1 MKKHL
6 DLMGS
11 FPFDRHPQ
19 MRAGQK
25 QALEHL
31 TECLKYES
39 FPVIHQAPV
48 GTGKT
53 AVGYTFLKAHMSAG
67 AKHLLYA
74 VPNKTQVEQV
84 KAMFPDV
91 KVALGRNEHPCL
103 YPGYS
108 DNPRADEIPCS
119 MNTECPHRVD
129 RDTGETY
136 EPGAIPCPYLQ
147 QKYEALQ
154 GGIVVCTHAFL
165 VYNVLLS
172 KAFQPEAIVIDEA
185 HRLAQ
190 CFRSVLSTE
199 ITDWKLVQA
208 MEAIEETSPRQCEN
222 LAKFLASLKRMVRRY
237 ALDHAQLLEDEQIER
252 LYATLTA
259 ISAEKLEA
267 DAKRALAKGK
277 LDAVADRDI
286 LKQVEDIA
294 RSVRRFQ
301 HTLKFAMSGQTARGY
316 PLSYVVAFGKT
327 EMGPREKVQ
336 YRLTVKDYYVV
347 PLIQKMLPPMTY
359 AYSATIVDPE
369 IFAFETGIR
378 GSYLSI
384 PSAFSVENTRLYLAQ
399 NTANLAVKSRSKR
412 DKTKSLR
419 LIARTAKRF
428 AEKGNR
434 SLVILVSNE
443 ERLKFI
449 DLAKEEGLQTITYGN
464 GMPAKECAQRFQ
476 AGEGECLV
484 GTSAHFGEGLDLPAG
499 IAPVIFCLRP
509 AYPRPD
515 DPQTQFEERR
525 FRGRRWR
532 LWQWRVMLDLLQARG
547 RNVRSET
554 DIGVT
559 FLISQQFR
567 NFAFGSL
574 PNWLQ
579 GAYRGNLEWE
589 ACVKDAEELL
599 ARE

>member
-6 DLMGS
+6 DLMGA

-19 MRAGQK
+19 MRDGQRI
-25 QALEHL
+25 ALEHL
-31 TECLKYES
+31 ETAAW
-39 FPVIHQAPV
+39 PVVHQSPV

-53 AVGYTFLKAHMSAG
+53 ALGYTFLKAKEKQG
-67 AKHLLYA
+67 GTHLLYST
-74 VPNKTQVEQV
+74 PNKTQVEQV

-91 KVALGRNEHPCL
+91 KIALGRNEHPCL
-103 YPGYS
+103 YPGY
-108 DNPRADEIPCS
+108 ADESPKADDIPCS
-119 MNTECPHRVD
+119 MLGDCPHRVNLQ
-129 RDTGETY
+129 TGETHTK
-136 EPGAIPCPYLQ
+136 GVTPCPYLQ

-165 VYNVLLS
+165 VFNVLLS
-172 KAFQPEAIVIDEA
+172 KAFEPDAVVIDEA

-190 CFRSVLSTE
+190 SFRSVLSTE
-199 ITDWKLVQA
+199 ITDWKLVSA
-208 MEAIEETSPRQCEN
+208 MEAIEETSPRQCDK
-222 LAKFLASLKRMVRRY
+222 LAAFLASLKRMVKRY
-237 ALDHAQLLEDEQIER
+237 ALDHEQLLEEEQIDR
-252 LYATLTA
+252 LYGTLTA
-259 ISAEKLEA
+259 ISADRLEA
-267 DAKRALAKGK
+267 DAKRAIAKGK
-277 LDAVADRDI
+277 LDPVADKEI

-294 RSVRRFQ
+294 RSIRRFQ
-301 HTLKFAMSGQTARGY
+301 HALKFSISGHTARGY
-316 PLSYVVAFGKT
+316 PLAYVIAYGKT
-327 EMGPREKVQ
+327 ELGPREKVQ

-347 PLIQKMLPPMTY
+347 PLIQKALPEMTY

-378 GSYLSI
+378 GSYRSI
-384 PSAFSVENTRLYLAQ
+384 PSTFSIENTRLYLPHD
-399 NTANLAVKSRSKR
+399 TANLAVKTRSKR

-428 AEKGNR
+428 VQKGNR

-443 ERLKFI
+443 ERLKFTQ
-449 DLAKEEGLQTITYGN
+449 LAEEEGLKTITYGN
-464 GMPAKECAQRFQ
+464 GTTARECAQRFR
-476 AGEGECLV
+476 AGEAECLV
-484 GTSAHFGEGLDLPAG
+484 GTTAHFGEGLDLPER

-532 LWQWRVMLDLLQARG
+532 LWQWRVMLDLLQVRG

-554 DIGVT
+554 DKGVT

-579 GAYRGNLEWE
+579 GAYRGNLSWE
-589 ACVKDAEELL
+589 ESVKDAEKLL